1 MYSITLDL
9 NPDPD
14 PNWAKIMDQDPN
26 SMYSDPQ
33 NCLKVFIKA
42 SSSSGSALNSFV
54 SVYCSLHYFLST
66 DAHLCR
72 SVIPKNILPCYTCG
86 RGTQHSGLV
95 LQGMLL
101 NCSCGH

>member
-1 MYSITLDL
+1 MYSITLNP

-14 PNWAKIMDQDPN
+14 PNWAKIMDPDPN
-26 SMYSDPQ
+26 SMYLDPQ
-33 NCLKVFIKA
+33 NCLKVFKKA

-72 SVIPKNILPCYTCG
+72 SVITKNILPCYTCG
-86 RGTQHSGLV
+86 RGTQLSVLV